1 MPQAAAA
8 ASQAAFDHQAWALQ
22 QQLEQ
27 QRQLALRQQQLAE
40 QLQQHRQA
48 RLLLQQQ
55 LMATQRC
62 TATAAVPASCGSM
75 GMGAAA
81 SGAAACSMPM
91 CVLQPAA
98 ATANAQLPFAAALL
112 PATTAGLRTMFGAA
126 HSNIGMPALM
136 QQQQLVFPN
145 VPTAPMPAPF
155 LAGRSSCVMPV
166 TNTISNMPVSAGDN
180 LEDLMTKLTAL
191 RNEFQAMES
200 SLLQLQGFQCDA
212 SVANAAAA
220 AAAAAA
226 SCGASCAGT
235 WNAAGAALGY
245 QQQQSQSHAQCW
257 QQQQQ
262 QQQVVIGSCG
272 VFSNGNTFFV

>member
-1 MPQAAAA
+1 MPRAAAA

-55 LMATQRC
+55 LIATQRC
-62 TATAAVPASCGSM
+62 AATAAVPASCGSM

-81 SGAAACSMPM
+81 SGGAACSMPM
-91 CVLQPAA
+91 CVLPPA
-98 ATANAQLPFAAALL
+98 ATATAQPPYAAALL
-112 PATTAGLRTMFGAA
+112 PAASAGLSTPFGAA
-126 HSNIGMPALM
+126 QSNIGMPALM

-166 TNTISNMPVSAGDN
+166 TNTVSNMPVRAGDN

-200 SLLQLQGFQCDA
+200 SLLHLQGFQSDA

-235 WNAAGAALGY
+235 WNTARLALGY
-245 QQQQSQSHAQCW
+245 QQQQQSQSHAQCW

-262 QQQVVIGSCG
+262 QVSFGSCG